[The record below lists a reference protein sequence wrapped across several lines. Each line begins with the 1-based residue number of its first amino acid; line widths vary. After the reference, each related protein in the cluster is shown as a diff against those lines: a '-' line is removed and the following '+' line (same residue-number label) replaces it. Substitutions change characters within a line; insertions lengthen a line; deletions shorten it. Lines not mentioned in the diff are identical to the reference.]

1 MASTYIPI
9 ASAIGN
15 TNTTI
20 YDPFTTAGA
29 TQAIISS
36 LTFCNTTTSDIT
48 IDVFVDLA
56 TDIYLC
62 DDKLIPAKG
71 NVDWTGLIII
81 NGSTQ
86 NLVAI
91 GSASGVHVLGGA
103 LENA

>member
-1 MASTYIPI
+1 MSTYISI
-9 ASAIGN
+9 AAVIGN

-29 TQAIISS
+29 TTSIISC

-48 IDVFVDLA
+48 IDVFIDLA
-56 TDIYLC
+56 TDTYLL
-62 DDKLIPAKG
+62 DDKTVPAKG
-71 NVDWTGLIII
+71 NFQFTGIIII
-81 NGSTQ
+81 NGATQ

-91 GSASGVHVLGGA
+91 GSALGVHVIGGA

>member
-1 MASTYIPI
+1 MSTYIPI
-9 ASAIGN
+9 AAVIGN

-29 TQAIISS
+29 TTTIISS

-48 IDVFVDLA
+48 IDVFIDLG
-56 TDIYLC
+56 TDAYLL
-62 DDKLIPAKG
+62 DDKTIPAKG
-71 NVDWTGLIII
+71 NVEWTGILII
-81 NGSTQ
+81 NGATQ

-91 GSASGVHVLGGA
+91 GSVAGVHVIGGA